1 MAGRYNY
8 AVSNQLILEWTNR
21 NLPVGRRLKPIS
33 LVAEQP
39 AACLIRNT
47 PELPTGKILRTLV
60 QMRLSG
66 EIQQI
71 IDHYTAPTPP

>member
-8 AVSNQLILEWTNR
+8 AVTNQLILEWTNR
-21 NLPVGRRLKPIS
+21 NLPVGKRLKAIS

-39 AACLIRNT
+39 AACLIRNN
-47 PELPTGKILRTLV
+47 PDLPGGRILRTLV

-66 EIQQI
+66 EIQKI
-71 IDHYTAPTPP
+71 IDHYTTATAH